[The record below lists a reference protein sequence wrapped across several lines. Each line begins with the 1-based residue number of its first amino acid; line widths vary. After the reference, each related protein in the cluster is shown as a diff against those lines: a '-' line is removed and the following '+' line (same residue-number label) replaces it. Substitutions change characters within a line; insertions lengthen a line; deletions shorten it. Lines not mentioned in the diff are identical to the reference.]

1 MPEGSSQHQT
11 HFYVELG
18 GVEAPAELQQALQ
31 QIQVDSSLHLPDVA
45 TLILSDNEAKWADD
59 ASLMPGK
66 TLKIKSKTE
75 DGEDMIFDGE
85 IVELEPSFEGAA
97 QKVTVRAF
105 DRLHRLT
112 RGRYVRSFVQM
123 TDSDVMQKIIR
134 EVGLKADVAPSSE
147 VFDHIFQPNQSNLE
161 FLQTRAAALGRFL
174 YAEGETIHCAAP
186 SNDPALNLELHAG
199 LTAFFP
205 RLSTS
210 AQVAEVQVR
219 GWNVKDKQEVLGKAT
234 KGTTAPKT
242 GVAQSGG
249 DLATAAHSVTAKYL
263 VNEPVVRTQGAA
275 DKLAQ
280 AVADRFEGQKIEAHG
295 QASGYP
301 QLLAGSKIR
310 VSGVGERFSGEYFVT
325 GATHSFSPNE
335 GYSTAFTVSSHSPQ
349 NLVSILSPDREFRA
363 PSTVAIALVTDN
375 QDPLDM
381 GRVKLQYPF
390 LSSDDG
396 SDWARVMSIGG
407 GHKRG
412 VMYTPEVGDEVLVGF
427 EHSDLNQPYVLG
439 GLWNGSDE
447 PPLSNDKAIDQ
458 RIIQSRSGHTFILDD
473 TDGKENIT
481 ILDKTGKNLIKID
494 SSSGD
499 LTIEMDGKVTV
510 TAKGA
515 MKFKSEQSIELEAA
529 TDIKMTAQS
538 NVNVKA
544 QSNVSVEGTMG
555 VDVKGMTVAI
565 KGDASASLESS
576 GTVKVQGALVT
587 IN

>member
-11 HFYVELG
+11 HFYIELSG
-18 GVEAPAELQQALQ
+18 QETPPELQQALQ

-45 TLILSDNEAKWADD
+45 MLILLDNETKWADD

-75 DGEDMIFDGE
+75 DGENTIFDGE
-85 IVELEPSFEGAA
+85 IVELEPSFEGSG

-112 RGRYVRSFVQM
+112 RGRYVRTFVQM

-134 EVGLKADVAPSSE
+134 EVGLKADITASSE
-147 VFDHIFQPNQSNLE
+147 VYDHIFQPNQSNLE
-161 FLQTRAAALGRFL
+161 FLQARAAALGRYL
-174 YAEGETIHCAAP
+174 YAEGETIHCAP
-186 SNDPALNLELHAG
+186 PVDDPALELELHAG

-219 GWNVKDKQEVLGKAT
+219 GWNVRDKQEVLGKAT

-242 GVAQSGG
+242 GVAESGG
-249 DLATAAHSVTAKYL
+249 DLASAAHSVTAKYL
-263 VNEPVVRTQGAA
+263 VNEPVVRTQSAA

-280 AVADRFEGQKIEAHG
+280 AVIDRFEGQKIEAHG
-295 QASGYP
+295 SASGNP
-301 QLLAGSKIR
+301 KLLAGSKIKI
-310 VSGVGERFSGEYFVT
+310 SGVGTRFSGEYFVT
-325 GATHSFSPNE
+325 GATHSFSPSE

-349 NLVSILSPDREFRA
+349 NIVSILSPDREFRA
-363 PSTVAIALVTDN
+363 PSTVAVAMVTDN
-375 QDPLDM
+375 ADPLNM

-390 LSSDDG
+390 LSSEDG
-396 SDWARVMSIGG
+396 SDWARVLSIGG
-407 GHKRG
+407 GKKRG

-427 EHSDLNQPYVLG
+427 EHSDLDQPYVLG
-439 GLWNGSDE
+439 GLWNGQDE
-447 PPLSNDKAIDQ
+447 PPLPNDKAIDQ

-473 TDGKENIT
+473 TGGSENIT
-481 ILDKTGKNLIKID
+481 ILDKTGTNLIKID
-494 SSSGD
+494 SSTGD

-515 MKFKSEQSIELEAA
+515 IKFESQQGIEMIAA
-529 TDIKMTAQS
+529 TDIKM
-538 NVNVKA
+538 KA
-544 QSNVSVEGTMG
+544 QGSVNIEGTTG
-555 VDVKGMTVAI
+555 VDVKGLTLNL
-565 KGDASASLESS
+565 KGDTTAKLE
-576 GTVKVQGALVT
+576 GGAMTEVKGAIVK

>member
-11 HFYVELG
+11 HFYIELG
-18 GVEAPAELQQALQ
+18 GQSTPPDLQEALQ

-45 TLILSDNEAKWADD
+45 TLILSDNEAKWADE

-75 DGEDMIFDGE
+75 QGDNTIFDGE
-85 IVELEPSFEGAA
+85 IVELEPSFEGAQ

-112 RGRYVRSFVQM
+112 RGRYVRTFVQM
-123 TDSDVMQKIIR
+123 TDSDVMEKIIR
-134 EVGLKADVAPSSE
+134 EVGLKADVTSSSE
-147 VFDHIFQPNQSNLE
+147 VYEHIFQPNQSNLE

-174 YAEGETIHCAAP
+174 YAEGETIHCAPP
-186 SNDPALNLELHAG
+186 SSDPALELRLHEE

-234 KGTTAPKT
+234 KGTTAPKN

-249 DLATAAHSVTAKYL
+249 DLASAAHSVAAKYL
-263 VNEPVVRTQGAA
+263 VNEPLTRTQSAA

-280 AVADRFEGQKIEAHG
+280 AVADRFEGQKIEASG
-295 QASGYP
+295 SASGNP
-301 QLLAGSKIR
+301 KLLAGSKIKI
-310 VSGVGERFSGEYFVT
+310 SGVGERFSGEYFVT

-335 GYSTAFTVSSHSPQ
+335 GYSTTFTVSSHSPQ

-363 PSTVAIALVTDN
+363 PSTVAVALVTDN
-375 QDPLDM
+375 KDPLDI
-381 GRVKLQYPF
+381 GRVKLKYPF

-396 SDWARVMSIGG
+396 SDWARVISVGG
-407 GHKRG
+407 GKKRG

-427 EHSDLNQPYVLG
+427 EHSDLDQPYVLG
-439 GLWNGSDE
+439 GLWNGKDD
-447 PPLSNDKAIDQ
+447 PPLPNDKAIDQ
-458 RIIQSRSGHTFILDD
+458 RIIESRSGHTFILDD

-494 SSSGD
+494 SSTGD
-499 LTIEMDGKVTV
+499 LTIEMEGKVTV

-515 MKFKSEQSIELEAA
+515 MKFRSEQGIEMEAA
-529 TDIKMTAQS
+529 TDIKM
-538 NVNVKA
+538 KA
-544 QSNVSVEGTMG
+544 QASVNIEGTTG
-555 VDVKGMTVAI
+555 VDVKGMTLSL
-565 KGDASASLESS
+565 KGDTTAKLE
-576 GTVKVQGALVT
+576 GGAMTEVKGGIVK